1 MAFFVLFAAVI
12 YPNQAPYLLW
22 LHLLWL
28 HLLWLHTHTHQPCGV
43 LLSHHVIYPNQA
55 FLHPTATVDALA
67 AVLPSGFGAPL
78 AIIRNW
84 T

>member
-1 MAFFVLFAAVI
+1 MTRLSYTRPHTQLPAYSSLVI
-12 YPNQAPYLLW
+12 A
-22 LHLLWL
+22 LH
-28 HLLWLHTHTHQPCGV
+28 
-43 LLSHHVIYPNQA
+43 QA